1 MWMALDAI
9 NCVRQIAMDAVAA
22 DRPLYRIFFGT
33 AALHSTLAR
42 RSPEVFNSVEK
53 IAKPLIVDCSSS
65 SLIAADPFS
74 N

>member
-1 MWMALDAI
+1 MQLTVFAKLQWMQLLPIALFIETFLA
-9 NCVRQIAMDAVAA
+9 QQQYT
-22 DRPLYRIFFGT
+22 P
-33 AALHSTLAR
+33 HSTLAR

-53 IAKPLIVDCSSS
+53 IVKPLIVDCSSS